1 MSILLND
8 RQNWVIKQ
16 ISYELYDL
24 FKNDKDKLYIKN
36 NEYFLFKKKIHY
48 LDTYR
53 FINKFFYKNNYSVS
67 YFHGYPNSSHNKNL
81 IIKFKKLIN
90 IKHKFNKI
98 HVSHDKM
105 MNYFLENGVNN
116 EKLIKI
122 PICIDQKYLK
132 NNLNDKLIIREK
144 YNLPKNKFII
154 GSFQKDGEGWGR
166 GDIPKLEKGPD
177 IFVNTMKILKH
188 YIKDIFILI
197 SGPSRGYIS
206 NQLKKI
212 DVSFKHINVTNYKDI
227 FELYRSLDLYLVA
240 SREEGGPR
248 AILESLSQRIPV
260 ISTPVGQAKDI
271 LKKSFFLSSS
281 FESEELSEKI
291 KYYYNKDDNFKNDLL
306 EYGFELANKN
316 TYQSHKNKWKE
327 LLFG

>member
-8 RQNWVIKQ
+8 KQNWVIKQ

-24 FKNDKDKLYIKN
+24 FKNDEDKLYIKN
-36 NEYFLFKKKIHY
+36 NEYFLFKKKVHY

-53 FINKFFYKNNYSVS
+53 FINKFFYKNNYSIS
-67 YFHGYPNSSHNKNL
+67 YFHGYPNSSYNKNL

-105 MNYFLENGVNN
+105 MNYFLENGVNK

-122 PICIDQKYLK
+122 PICIDHKYLK
-132 NNLNDKLIIREK
+132 KNSNDKLIIREK

-154 GSFQKDGEGWGR
+154 GSFQKDGVGWGR

-188 YIKDIFILI
+188 YIKNIFILI

-212 DVSFKHINVTNYKDI
+212 DVGFKHINVTDYKDI

-260 ISTPVGQAKDI
+260 ISTPVGQANDI

-281 FESEELSEKI
+281 FESEELSEKV
-291 KYYYNKDDNFKNDLL
+291 KYYYNKDENFKNDLL
-306 EYGFELANKN
+306 DYGYDLANKN